1 MISEKIHSILQVLIA
16 GGQSAPLLVSEETV
30 QDILQ
35 ETFHID
41 RVSPESLE
49 EKSIPDF
56 FWYDCADKKHK
67 KHQVDT
73 LRKFT
78 EQLYQTPA

>member
-16 GGQSAPLLVSEETV
+16 GGQSAPLLVSEEV
-30 QDILQ
+30 AQSILVD
-35 ETFHID
+35 TFHID
-41 RVSPESLE
+41 IASLEDLE
-49 EKSIPDF
+49 EKSIPDL

-67 KHQVDT
+67 KHQVET

-78 EQLYQTPA
+78 EQLYQTPT